1 MMRRVRPSPA
11 LAAAVWL
18 LFGALAPGCGEA
30 TAPVA
35 AAPEPTAPAAD
46 GTETPAAAPAK
57 TRPVERQERPLPAFE
72 GTTLDGAPFA
82 VSQLVGRRVLL
93 FFFDPTAREAG
104 PAATAV
110 ARVARERSAHNFEV
124 IGVALGASATRARA
138 FASEHGLEF
147 PIVDDPAR
155 AIQARVG
162 LRAPV
167 ALIGADA
174 EGYVTFASGVP
185 PPEAADADDVVEGQL
200 RESLRLPAT
209 RPPLAPLLGVR
220 PAAPA
225 FTAERLEGGPRFES
239 ASLRGRPAVLV
250 FFLYTCPHCHHAL
263 AFLKDALAGL
273 PEQQRPALLGVS
285 VAGDP
290 TDVRERLVA
299 DGLDFF
305 PVLLDLDGALRAAY
319 GVQSGVPDIF
329 VVDGA
334 GAVVKRVQ
342 GWRDDRDPA
351 LLRMWL
357 ARVAGQKVPMLL
369 HSTGY
374 SGSDACAV
382 CHERE
387 TDTWLLTRH
396 AHAFD
401 TLVEHGADARP
412 DCVGC
417 HVIGFEAP
425 GGYTISPRTPE
436 LENVGCESCHGRG
449 GPHLSPGFVTAGNY
463 EPACATCHDQK
474 HSLGFEYADFLPRVS
489 HAAFAD
495 LADLSLEKRKE
506 LLAARARPRSDLLP
520 ANADYV
526 GSDACRSC
534 HEREFA
540 TWSASPHGRAIASLE
555 AKGEADSATCQAC
568 HVTAPGKPGGFPTGA
583 RPADHPDLARVG
595 CESCHGPGGR
605 HVGPDA
611 PRVGTIVS
619 LGDKCDSCVILQ
631 ICGTCHDQ
639 ANDPGFEFEVLE
651 KIERQRHGTIEPSA
665 TRAREPVERLPEGAP
680 PKSGDS
686 AAHRDLREMMLLA
699 AMTGG
704 ATREAETPPSKSG
717 SPEWS
722 GR

>member
-11 LAAAVWL
+11 LAALAWL
-18 LFGALAPGCGEA
+18 LFGLLAPSCGE
-30 TAPVA
+30 PA
-35 AAPEPTAPAAD
+35 ASREEAPEPAPAVGGAAP
-46 GTETPAAAPAK
+46 TPAAVPAAAK
-57 TRPVERQERPLPAFE
+57 PVERQERPLPAFE
-72 GTTLDGAPFA
+72 GTTLDGEPFA
-82 VSQLVGRRVLL
+82 VAQLMGRRALL
-93 FFFDPTAREAG
+93 FFFDPAAREAA
-104 PAATAV
+104 PAAAAV
-110 ARVARERSAHNFEV
+110 ARVARERGAHNFEV
-124 IGVALGASATRARA
+124 IGVALGAGAARGRA

-147 PIVDDPAR
+147 PILDDPAR
-155 AIQARVG
+155 AIPARVG

-185 PPEAADADDVVEGQL
+185 PPEAADADEVVESQL
-200 RESLRLPAT
+200 REALRLPAT
-209 RPPLAPLLGVR
+209 RPALAPLLGVR

-239 ASLRGRPAVLV
+239 ASLRGRPVVLV

-263 AFLKDALAGL
+263 EFLKGVLPDL
-273 PEQQRPALLGVS
+273 PEQQRPALLGIS

-290 TDVRERLVA
+290 ADVRERLAA

-305 PVLLDLDGALRAAY
+305 PVLLDFDGSLRAAY
-319 GVQSGVPDIF
+319 GVQGGVPDIF
-329 VVDGA
+329 VIDAG
-334 GAVVKRVQ
+334 GAVVNRVQ

-357 ARVAGQKVPMLL
+357 ARIAGQKVPMLL

-387 TDTWLLTRH
+387 TDSWLLTRH

-401 TLVEHGADARP
+401 TLVKHGADARP

-417 HVIGFEAP
+417 HVVGFDAA
-425 GGYTISPRTPE
+425 GGYSISPRTPD

-463 EPACATCHDQK
+463 EPVCVTCHDQK
-474 HSLGFEYADFLPRVS
+474 HSLGFQYSSFLPRVS
-489 HAAFAD
+489 HAAQGD
-495 LADLSLEKRKE
+495 LADLPLEKRQE

-534 HEREFA
+534 HEKEFA
-540 TWSASPHGRAIASLE
+540 TWSESPHGRAIASLE
-555 AKGEADSATCQAC
+555 AKGEAGNATCQGC
-568 HVTAPGKPGGFPTGA
+568 HVTAPGKPGGFPKGA
-583 RPADHPDLARVG
+583 KPADHPDLARVG

-611 PRVGTIVS
+611 PRIGTIVS

-651 KIERQRHGTIEPSA
+651 KIERQKHGTIEASA
-665 TRAREPVERLPEGAP
+665 TRA
-680 PKSGDS
+680 GDS
-686 AAHRDLREMMLLA
+686 AARTPAGAPLA
-699 AMTGG
+699 SAIERGF
-704 ATREAETPPSKSG
+704 AQLDAR
-717 SPEWS
+717 
-722 GR
+722 R